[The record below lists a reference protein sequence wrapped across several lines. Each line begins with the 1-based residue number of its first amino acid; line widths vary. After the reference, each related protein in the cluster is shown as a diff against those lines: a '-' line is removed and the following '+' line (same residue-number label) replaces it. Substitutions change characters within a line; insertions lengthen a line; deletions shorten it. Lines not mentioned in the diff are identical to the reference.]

1 MDDAGTDRERGFRVE
16 HRVGDE
22 TRLLGDLDGVVPH
35 VSLLDPWASR
45 LRHGG
50 GTGELRLVHRGTGE
64 LIARQDLDA
73 PPRWRGGTRT
83 RELNRALTTVEA
95 RAELGGTSRPLDAE
109 TMD

>member
-1 MDDAGTDRERGFRVE
+1 MDESRTERDRAFRVE

-22 TRLLGDLDGVVPH
+22 TTLLGDVDGVVPH

-45 LRHGG
+45 LRHTG

-73 PPRWRGGTRT
+73 PPRWRGGTRP

-95 RAELGGTSRPLDAE
+95 RTELGTLQRSVGVDG
-109 TMD
+109 DD